1 MTKRVLITGAAGFVG
16 GHLAASLAGA
26 PDSELLLIDDF
37 GRGRKDEFLDEI
49 CARPGVTLMQCDL
62 RDPSALDAIEGTF
75 SHVYHLAAIVGVKH
89 CLSRPADV
97 LDVNIRTT
105 MNVLD
110 FVTQRSCGKVMFSS
124 SSEIYA
130 GGFELG
136 ALPIPTPEEVPA
148 VFDPAH
154 PRACYASSKVIGEQ
168 LVRFKCLQAGIP
180 FVIVRFHNVYG
191 PRMGY
196 VHVVP
201 EIIKRVMSG
210 EDPMKLYGKGQTR
223 AFCYID
229 DAIRA
234 VTTAMD
240 KIDNEVFHVG
250 TDEETEISD
259 LYRVILAELGRKPK
273 LDPAPPASGSVE
285 RRCPNIG
292 KLRDMIGYVPEVSL
306 AEGIRRTCEWY
317 VNDLDQHGSW
327 E

>member
-26 PDSELLLIDDF
+26 PDVELLLVDSF
-37 GRGRKDEFLDEI
+37 GRGRKDEFLDQI
-49 CARPGVTLMQCDL
+49 CARPGVTFAQCDL
-62 RDPSALDAIEGTF
+62 RDSSALDEIEGTF
-75 SHVYHLAAIVGVKH
+75 SEVYHLAAIVGVKH
-89 CLSRPADV
+89 CLSRPAEV
-97 LDVNIRTT
+97 LDVNIRSTL
-105 MNVLD
+105 NVLD
-110 FVTQRSCGKVMFSS
+110 FVERRACGKLMFSS

-136 ALPIPTPEEVPA
+136 ALPIPTPEDVPT

-154 PRACYASSKVIGEQ
+154 PRATYAGSKVIGEQ

-210 EDPMKLYGKGQTR
+210 EDPLRLFGKGQTR

-234 VTTAMD
+234 IKTCME
-240 KIDNEVFHVG
+240 KIENEVVHVG

-259 LYRVILAELGRKPK
+259 LYSVILKELGRQPK

-285 RRCPNIG
+285 RRCPDIG
-292 KLRDMIGYVPEVSL
+292 KLRRLIQYNPEVSL
-306 AEGIRRTCEWY
+306 AEGVRRTCEWY

>member
-1 MTKRVLITGAAGFVG
+1 
-16 GHLAASLAGA
+16 
-26 PDSELLLIDDF
+26 
-37 GRGRKDEFLDEI
+37 
-49 CARPGVTLMQCDL
+49 MQCDL
-62 RDPSALDAIEGTF
+62 RDPAALDAIDGTF

-97 LDVNIRTT
+97 LDVNIRAT

-110 FVTQRSCGKVMFSS
+110 FVKQRSCGKLMYSS

-136 ALPIPTPEEVPA
+136 ALPIPTPENVPA
-148 VFDPAH
+148 VFDPGH

-168 LVRFKCLQAGIP
+168 LVRFNCLQAGVP
-180 FVIVRFHNVYG
+180 FLIVRFHNVYG

-210 EDPMKLYGKGQTR
+210 EDPLRLFGKGQTR

-234 VTTAMD
+234 ITSAMD

-259 LYRVILAELGRKPK
+259 LYRVILTELGRQPE
-273 LDPAPPASGSVE
+273 LEPAPPASGSVE
-285 RRCPNIG
+285 RRCPDIG
-292 KLRDMIGYVPEVSL
+292 KLRQMIGYVPEVTL
-306 AEGIRRTCEWY
+306 TEGIRRTCEWY